1 MWKNFNFVTK
11 YFTKRRQRYI
21 TKTIAMN
28 QQEFQLR
35 EITYQDIKDL
45 LAIEREVYAGELPW
59 TMSAFMAELGSKAP
73 HLYLL
78 AAINGKAVGFIGCRI
93 QGTDAHTLRMSLSIQ
108 HTKA

>member
-45 LAIEREVYAGELPW
+45 LAIEREVYAGELP
-59 TMSAFMAELGSKAP
+59 GRC
-73 HLYLL
+73 LL
-78 AAINGKAVGFIGCRI
+78 SWQNLAQKRRI
-93 QGTDAHTLRMSLSIQ
+93 SIC
-108 HTKA
+108 

>member
-45 LAIEREVYAGELPW
+45 LGRC
-59 TMSAFMAELGSKAP
+59 
-73 HLYLL
+73 LL
-78 AAINGKAVGFIGCRI
+78 SWQNLAQKRRI
-93 QGTDAHTLRMSLSIQ
+93 SIC
-108 HTKA
+108 

>member
-1 MWKNFNFVTK
+1 MEKAMWKNFNFVTK

-59 TMSAFMAELGSKAP
+59 TMSAFMA
-73 HLYLL
+73 
-78 AAINGKAVGFIGCRI
+78 
-93 QGTDAHTLRMSLSIQ
+93 
-108 HTKA
+108 

>member
-1 MWKNFNFVTK
+1 MEKAMWKNFNFVTK

-45 LAIEREVYAGELPW
+45 LAIEREV
-59 TMSAFMAELGSKAP
+59 
-73 HLYLL
+73 
-78 AAINGKAVGFIGCRI
+78 
-93 QGTDAHTLRMSLSIQ
+93 
-108 HTKA
+108 

>member
-1 MWKNFNFVTK
+1 MWKTFNFVTK

-45 LAIEREVYAGELPW
+45 LAIEREVYAGN
-59 TMSAFMAELGSKAP
+59 FLGRC
-73 HLYLL
+73 LL
-78 AAINGKAVGFIGCRI
+78 SWQNLAQKRRI
-93 QGTDAHTLRMSLSIQ
+93 SIC
-108 HTKA
+108 

>member
-1 MWKNFNFVTK
+1 
-11 YFTKRRQRYI
+11 
-21 TKTIAMN
+21 MN

-78 AAINGKAVGFIGCRI
+78 AAINGKKQLALLVVGFKERM
-93 QGTDAHTLRMSLSIQ
+93 HTLRMSLSIQ

>member
-45 LAIEREVYAGELPW
+45 LAIEREVYAGGTSLDDVCFHGRTW
-59 TMSAFMAELGSKAP
+59 LKSAA
-73 HLYLL
+73 
-78 AAINGKAVGFIGCRI
+78 
-93 QGTDAHTLRMSLSIQ
+93 SLFVSGN
-108 HTKA
+108 